1 VFIGGL
7 NMPIYGIIILSLF
20 SYVFLIVMLTIIL
33 TDIWPEIFLK
43 SGFTCLSPAYLHR
56 KTRFNW
62 FGAILIGVILNIIY
76 LPFVL
81 IWYSRRIFLKKEK

>member
-1 VFIGGL
+1 
-7 NMPIYGIIILSLF
+7 MPVYGIIILSLLG
-20 SYVFLIVMLTIIL
+20 YIFLLAVLTIIL

-56 KTRFNW
+56 ETRLNW

-76 LPFVL
+76 LPLVL
-81 IWYSRRIFLKKEK
+81 MWYSRKLFLKKETNKDV

>member
-1 VFIGGL
+1 
-7 NMPIYGIIILSLF
+7 MPVYVITILSLLG
-20 SYVFLIVMLTIIL
+20 YIFLVVLLTLAL
-33 TDIWPEIFLK
+33 TDFWPEIFLK
-43 SGFTCLSPAYLHR
+43 SGFTCISPAYLHR

>member
-1 VFIGGL
+1 
-7 NMPIYGIIILSLF
+7 MPVYVIIILSLLV
-20 SYVFLIVMLTIIL
+20 YVFLIVMLTIIL

-43 SGFTCLSPAYLHR
+43 SGFTCFSPAYLHQ

-81 IWYSRRIFLKKEK
+81 IWYSRKIFLKKEK

>member
-1 VFIGGL
+1 MPVGVIFIF
-7 NMPIYGIIILSLF
+7 SLLG
-20 SYVFLIVMLTIIL
+20 YVFLVVLLTLAL
-33 TDIWPEIFLK
+33 TDFWPEIFLK
-43 SGFTCLSPAYLHR
+43 SGFTCISPAYLHR

-81 IWYSRRIFLKKEK
+81 IWYSHKIFLKKEK

>member
-1 VFIGGL
+1 
-7 NMPIYGIIILSLF
+7 MPVYGIIILSLLG
-20 SYVFLIVMLTIIL
+20 YVFLIAVLTIIL

-43 SGFTCLSPAYLHR
+43 SGFTCLGPAYLHR
-56 KTRFNW
+56 ETRFNW

>member
-1 VFIGGL
+1 
-7 NMPIYGIIILSLF
+7 MPVYVITILSLLG
-20 SYVFLIVMLTIIL
+20 YIFLIVLLTLAL
-33 TDIWPEIFLK
+33 TDFWPEIFLK
-43 SGFTCLSPAYLHR
+43 SGFTCISPAYLHR

>member
-1 VFIGGL
+1 
-7 NMPIYGIIILSLF
+7 MPVYGIIILSLLG
-20 SYVFLIVMLTIIL
+20 YVFLIAVLTIIL

-56 KTRFNW
+56 ETSFNW
-62 FGAILIGVILNIIY
+62 FGAILIGIILNVIY